1 MHGVG
6 GLLGTILVGIFAAER
21 FGGQVN
27 DLDIARQLGVQALC
41 AAITIAWSVAVTF
54 VLLKIIDRGVGLRAE
69 EHEERNG
76 LDLSLHNETGY
87 NY

>member
-1 MHGVG
+1 
-6 GLLGTILVGIFAAER
+6 
-21 FGGQVN
+21 
-27 DLDIARQLGVQALC
+27 VQALC
-41 AAITIAWSVAVTF
+41 AAITMAWSVAVTF
-54 VLLKIIDRGVGLRAE
+54 VLLKFIDRSIGLRAD